1 MKKVYFSK
9 LENRYYYGI
18 SRTFW
23 HILSAL
29 AVLSVI
35 VAVSIVGWSYLPT
48 SKEKVVKAP
57 EPQKEAYP
65 KQVEVQ
71 LDEVISAIPKER
83 SQIEEIKK
91 TSETVLP
98 VRKPRVDLVKK
109 DTIGLFAFEQ
119 QMARLKNL
127 LPPDEF
133 STLWNGEVRYRF
145 ASESDRKAFNA
156 TGRTEFRQTIV
167 LSEGLQERLIK
178 ELDRKGFS
186 TFDQKAQLIKAYT
199 EVLQPLEKTLRRKLI
214 TSIIQFKNES
224 LEKTIA
230 SLQVLSK
237 ILPLYNDTHV
247 NKAYNRNRSFLL
259 GNPND
264 GIGLLGYEAE
274 TLPNFTQSERY
285 AASNIIKSEY
295 GNHYNYNLAALQEN
309 TSNFIPFLRRI
320 DADKEAIALNYYYQI
335 YRGKNRDR
343 ANKIQDIENA
353 HEQRLNQIEQDFQN
367 AQLLAEANY
376 ELKKQK
382 KGFWRKKSFYAIA
395 IAVGAILAITL
406 ILLMLSMIRNVNRL
420 AQAMIETNTRQ
431 HS

>member
-35 VAVSIVGWSYLPT
+35 VAVSIVGWSYLPA

-65 KQVEVQ
+65 KQVEVL

-119 QMARLKNL
+119 EIARLKNL
-127 LPPDEF
+127 LPPGEF
-133 STLWNGEVRYRF
+133 PKLWSGEGYYRYPEGEKKYKVTRLESYREYITTSDGLRLRIEKQTNRDDF
-145 ASESDRKAFNA
+145 APSYS
-156 TGRTEFRQTIV
+156 
-167 LSEGLQERLIK
+167 
-178 ELDRKGFS
+178 
-186 TFDQKAQLIKAYT
+186 QKAQLVEGFNTVLKSLKKDIRRGLITQLITFRNSSLKKT
-199 EVLQPLEKTLRRKLI
+199 LSSLEVL
-214 TSIIQFKNES
+214 SG
-224 LEKTIA
+224 
-230 SLQVLSK
+230 
-237 ILPLYNDTHV
+237 ILPLYDDTHV
-247 NKAYNRNRSFLL
+247 NKAYTRNRSFLL

-264 GIGLLGYEAE
+264 GIGLLSYEAE

-295 GNHYNYNLAALQEN
+295 GNHYNYNLVALQEN

-320 DADKEAIALNYYYQI
+320 DADKQAIALNYYYQI

-353 HEQRLNQIEQDFQN
+353 HEQRLNQIEQDFKS

-376 ELKKQK
+376 ELKKKK